1 MTGGAFG
8 EPHCDNSGR
17 CTALGSDRKY
27 GSSNCLYC
35 GKQMD
40 LAPDGQ
46 WYTWEARFLPPEDR
60 RPRDEQPARAD

>member
-1 MTGGAFG
+1 M
-8 EPHCDNSGR
+8 
-17 CTALGSDRKY
+17 
-27 GSSNCLYC
+27 YC

-60 RPRDEQPARAD
+60 RPQDEQPDRSD